1 VPPLSRYDLLKFWK
15 IDENRWK
22 SMKNDFAPRNH
33 FSSSPISKSE
43 TSHKALLWRFGLAT
57 MSLPCALTTARY
69 DKSQG
74 SNYMAKVSDGGLFS
88 FFKKAWFR
96 PSEPLFINAY
106 LQTKKQSE
114 SSSMVVWFSYSHSS
128 LRPKNSLLRHKSRV
142 QLHDQ
147 SQRRRAIFQNM
158 ISPLCTTFRQV
169 LSLNQKRATK
179 LSYGGL
185 V

>member
-1 VPPLSRYDLLKFWK
+1 
-15 IDENRWK
+15 
-22 SMKNDFAPRNH
+22 MKNDFAPRNH
-33 FSSSPISKSE
+33 FSSSPISKPE

-57 MSLPCALTTARY
+57 STLPYALTTAGY

-96 PSEPLFINAY
+96 PSVPLFIKAY
-106 LQTKKQSE
+106 LQTRKHPE
-114 SSSMVVWFSYSHSS
+114 SSSMVVWFSLSLSS
-128 LRPKNSLLRHKSRV
+128 LRPKSRLLRHKSRV
-142 QLHDQ
+142 QLHNQ
-147 SQRRRAIFQNM
+147 SQRRRALFQNM
-158 ISPLCTTFRQV
+158 ISPLGTTFRQA
-169 LSLNQKRATK
+169 LSLNQKRAIK